1 MTERELRRL
10 SRREL
15 LELLIEATR
24 ERAEL
29 EEKYEKALEA
39 LRERRIAVS
48 NAGSIAEA
56 ALQLNGVFEA
66 AEAACAQYQE
76 NLRALSEEGAARG
89 AEIER
94 EARQKADA
102 LLAETEA
109 RCAAREKETEARG
122 AEKTKKAEADA
133 QASWEAASAKLS
145 AFCDDHREL
154 RQLLTA
160 LTGPEAQHA

>member
-10 SRREL
+10 SRSEL
-15 LELLIEATR
+15 LELLIAATR

-29 EEKYEKALEA
+29 EEKYEKAQEELKQ
-39 LRERRIAVS
+39 RRIAVS
-48 NAGSIAEA
+48 SAGSIAEA
-56 ALQLNGVFEA
+56 ALQLNGVFAA

-76 NLRALSEEGAARG
+76 NLRALSEEAEARG

-94 EARQKADA
+94 AAREKADA

-109 RCAAREKETEARG
+109 RCAEL
-122 AEKTKKAEADA
+122 TKKAEADA
-133 QASWEAASAKLS
+133 QASWETASAKLH
-145 AFCDDHREL
+145 AFCDEHREL
-154 RQLLTA
+154 RRLLSA